1 MSGIEPCETPH
12 RRGQIQP
19 IADDLLSVI
28 AIQAVEIDSLRLQ
41 CNLSPFGQRRVFT
54 AKDLQ
59 NGRSL
64 GPNAMFTDPDTLV
77 VRLES

>member
-1 MSGIEPCETPH
+1 MTIEACERPAIP
-12 RRGQIQP
+12 RRP
-19 IADDLLSVI
+19 LTDDLLAVI
-28 AIQAVEIDSLRLQ
+28 AIQAVEMDALRLQ
-41 CNLSPFGQRRVFT
+41 CSLPPHGLRRVFT
-54 AKDLQ
+54 MTDLR